1 MGKSKENGRIAVIR
15 RESMKMTIEYLP
27 TGKKI
32 ETDTETLEG
41 LAKALRDSAAR
52 KRILENR
59 KKKKEVVSD
68 LFQRK

>member
-1 MGKSKENGRIAVIR
+1 
-15 RESMKMTIEYLP
+15 MKMTIEYLP